1 MSNPDGPSSGTDGPS
16 SVSVDTSA
24 SGTAWQSRMA
34 ALTPPLE
41 GTASLQRPPTLTGAV
56 VEYIRDAVVRGQL
69 SPGMALPEVRLA
81 EQLSTSR
88 GTVREALRAL
98 HDVGLVEIRPH
109 RGAFVTDLTAR
120 RAAELFDLRA
130 LLEPH
135 AIKTAIQGGFVDDA
149 TMIGIREAFAA
160 LGRSHEEGDMFA
172 VIDADMNLH
181 WVLASASR
189 QELLLEHLNALQLQ
203 TRRAVIY
210 TKLYDTDTET
220 EVTSHAPILDAVEA
234 RDADRAAA
242 TLCEH
247 ILRSGSRLVERME
260 RKNAVT

>member
-1 MSNPDGPSSGTDGPS
+1 
-16 SVSVDTSA
+16 
-24 SGTAWQSRMA
+24 
-34 ALTPPLE
+34 
-41 GTASLQRPPTLTGAV
+41 
-56 VEYIRDAVVRGQL
+56 
-69 SPGMALPEVRLA
+69 MALPEVRLA

-109 RGAFVTDLTAR
+109 RGAFVTGLTAR
-120 RAAELFDLRA
+120 RATELFDLRA
-130 LLEPH
+130 VLEPH
-135 AIKTAIQGGFVDDA
+135 AIKSAIQGGFVDDA
-149 TMIGIREAFAA
+149 TMGGIREAFAA
-160 LGRSHEEGDMFA
+160 LRRSLEEGDMFA

-210 TKLYDTDTET
+210 TKLYDTDSET
-220 EVTSHAPILDAVEA
+220 EVKSHAPIIDAVEA

-242 TLCEH
+242 TLREH

-260 RKNAVT
+260 RT